1 MKFLRACIIA
11 FSMYSNIPMP
21 HVRWEKED
29 MEYSFCFFPI
39 IGIITGAV
47 YVLWWKLA
55 KLADFGPVFAA
66 AVCTAIP
73 VIITGGIHIDG
84 FCDTTDA
91 LASHQERERKLEIL
105 KDSNVG
111 AFAVIRVV
119 LYFLL
124 YFSVWYQAFSDS
136 ISPMVP
142 AMIFVISRGFS
153 GLAAVTWKNAR
164 GSGVLFQFV
173 DSAAG
178 RIVAVVLVLWILA
191 ASGVMIYID
200 AVLGTAAVLT
210 AMAVFSHYYRMSR
223 REFGG
228 ITGDLAGWFLVMCE
242 FFSMLAVTIA
252 GRVIAL

>member
-1 MKFLRACIIA
+1 MRLLRACIIA

-21 HVRWEKED
+21 HVSWEKED
-29 MEYSFCFFPI
+29 MEYSFCFFPF
-39 IGIITGAV
+39 IGIVIGAV
-47 YVLWWKLA
+47 CILWWNFA
-55 KLADFGPVFAA
+55 KMIGFGAVFAA

-111 AFAVIRVV
+111 AFAVIWVV
-119 LYFLL
+119 IYFLL
-124 YFSVWYQAFSDS
+124 YFSIWHQAFSDN
-136 ISPMVP
+136 ISPVVP
-142 AMIFVISRGFS
+142 ALIFIMSRGFS

-173 DSAAG
+173 SNAAG
-178 RIVAVVLVLWILA
+178 KIVAAVLVLWILA
-191 ASGVMIYID
+191 ASAVMIYID
-200 AVLGTAAVLT
+200 AVLGAAAVL
-210 AMAVFSHYYRMSR
+210 AAVAVFGYYFLMSR

-242 FFSMLAVTIA
+242 FFSLLAVTVA
-252 GRVIAL
+252 GRVAIL